1 MKTPNPI
8 KTLLVT
14 TILATLMVG
23 SGHAANLLVNGS
35 FETNTYVAPIPDGY
49 PFGPYST
56 TLGSSSINNWSWS
69 DTIWPTYQ
77 TAARLLNE
85 TIDSGGAAGG
95 VASEGIYAVSLEGA
109 TSWISQNVTLG
120 AGQYQL
126 SFDSSWWLPRDLAVN
141 PIYASLNGVNFSFDN
156 STNAFSPEQGYFN
169 YTSDVFTLATA
180 GTYEFKIA
188 ANNPAGGLS
197 GGTAVDNVVLSAVPE
212 PSTYALLLGG
222 IATLFLIRRRVQA

>member
-35 FETNTYVAPIPDGY
+35 FETNTYVAPIPGA
-49 PFGPYST
+49 PFGPYSP
-56 TLGSSSINNWSWS
+56 TLGTSSINNWSWS
-69 DTIWPTYQ
+69 DSIWPTYQ

-95 VASEGIYAVSLEGA
+95 VASDGIYAVSLEGA

-126 SFDSSWWLPRDLAVN
+126 SFDASWWLPRDLAVN
-141 PIYASLNGVNFSFDN
+141 PIYASLNGVNFTFDN
-156 STNAFSPEQGYFN
+156 STAAFSPTQGYQN
-169 YTSDVFTLATA
+169 YTSGVFTLATA

-188 ANNPAGGLS
+188 ANNPASGLS
-197 GGTAVDNVVLSAVPE
+197 GGTAVDNVVLSVVVPE
-212 PSTYALLLGG
+212 PSTYALVLGG
-222 IATLFLIRRRVQA
+222 IATLLLIRRRIQA

>member
-35 FETNTYVAPIPDGY
+35 FETNNYVAPIIGGNA
-49 PFGPYST
+49 FGPYSP

-69 DTIWPTYQ
+69 PTVAPYPG
-77 TAARLLNE
+77 AVRLLNE
-85 TIDSGGAAGG
+85 TIDSGGASGG
-95 VASEGIYAVSLEGA
+95 VASDGIYAVSLEGNA
-109 TSWISQNVTLG
+109 SWISQNVTLG

-126 SFDSSWWLPRDLAVN
+126 SFDASQWLPSALPVN
-141 PIYASLNGVNFSFDN
+141 PIYASLGGVNFSFDN
-156 STNAFSPEQGYFN
+156 STAAFSPSAGYQN
-169 YTSDVFTLATA
+169 YTSGVFTLATA

-188 ANNPAGGLS
+188 ANNPVAGS
-197 GGTAVDNVVLSAVPE
+197 TAGTAVDNVVLSAVPE
-212 PSTYALLLGG
+212 PSTYALVLGG
-222 IATLFLIRRRVQA
+222 IATLLLIRRRIQA